1 MEKQALL
8 DIYFMMNKIRKFE
21 EKAVA
26 LFEANKLR
34 GSVHLCI
41 GQEAIPATVCSLLR
55 DEDYITSTHRG
66 HGHCIAKGADVRY
79 ALAELMGKSTG
90 YCNGRGG
97 SMHIAD

>member
-26 LFEANKLR
+26 LFEASKLR

-41 GQEAIPATVCSLLR
+41 GQEALDGALL
-55 DEDYITSTHRG
+55 
-66 HGHCIAKGADVRY
+66 K
-79 ALAELMGKSTG
+79 
-90 YCNGRGG
+90 
-97 SMHIAD
+97 

>member
-8 DIYFMMNKIRKFE
+8 GINFMMNKIRKFE

-41 GQEAIPATVCSLLR
+41 GQEALDGALLKYGENVTV
-55 DEDYITSTHRG
+55 I
-66 HGHCIAKGADVRY
+66 
-79 ALAELMGKSTG
+79 LMPI
-90 YCNGRGG
+90 GG
-97 SMHIAD
+97 STLPEVIQKG